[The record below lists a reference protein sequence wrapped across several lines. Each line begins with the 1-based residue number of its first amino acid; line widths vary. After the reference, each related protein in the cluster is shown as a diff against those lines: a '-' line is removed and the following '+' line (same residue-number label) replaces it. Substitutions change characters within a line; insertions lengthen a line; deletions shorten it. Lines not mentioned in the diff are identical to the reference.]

1 MLTAKGVQPVKKLI
15 VALGLVV
22 FVGNSF
28 HALNGALS
36 VLAADVKP
44 APVGDLAPL
53 SSFRAVYD
61 ITLAQGG
68 NRAGVSSMDGRM
80 VYELNGSACDGYALT
95 HRFVTRVDLS
105 EGQGSLTDLRAA
117 SFENPQDRS
126 FQFIIQTFVDQELR
140 QISRGV
146 AIHDTDLSYVVLS
159 EPEEKTMELGRD
171 ALFPVEYIVALL
183 KAASSGE
190 RFFKAAIYDGSET
203 GEVVLDSTALIGVA
217 KSNGNAAFAYPSL
230 SGLRH
235 WPVTIA
241 YFERGKDKDEM
252 VPIYEISMDLYENG
266 VSAGIEIKYPD
277 FSLTGSLSGLSILE
291 NETCDLVEKKG
302 KNKE

>member
-1 MLTAKGVQPVKKLI
+1 MLTVKGVQPVKRLI
-15 VALGLVV
+15 VALGLVA
-22 FVGNSF
+22 FVGGSF
-28 HALNGALS
+28 HALAS
-36 VLAADVKP
+36 DAKP
-44 APVGDLAPL
+44 VSAGDLAAL

-68 NRAGVSSMDGRM
+68 NQAGVSSMDGRM

-126 FQFIIQTFVDQELR
+126 FQFIIQTFVDQELS
-140 QISRGV
+140 QTSRGV
-146 AIHDTDLSYVVLS
+146 AIHEADLSYVVLS
-159 EPEEKTMELGRD
+159 EPEEKTVELGRE
-171 ALFPVEYIVALL
+171 ALFPVEYIAALL
-183 KAASSGE
+183 KAASSAE

-203 GEVVLDSTALIGVA
+203 GEVVLDTTALIGMA
-217 KSNGNAAFAYPSL
+217 KSNGKAASAYPSL

-266 VSAGIEIKYPD
+266 VSAG
-277 FSLTGSLSGLSILE
+277 
-291 NETCDLVEKKG
+291 
-302 KNKE
+302 